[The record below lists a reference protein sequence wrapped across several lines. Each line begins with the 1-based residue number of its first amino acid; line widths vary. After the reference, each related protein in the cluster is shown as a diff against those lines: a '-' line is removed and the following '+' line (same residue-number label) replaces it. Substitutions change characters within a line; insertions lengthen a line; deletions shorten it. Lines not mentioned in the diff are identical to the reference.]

1 MATRKHP
8 QSAAMRA
15 RQMAN
20 RKRILVLE
28 AAILALVVQAYQHA
42 ERQIA
47 SAQAALLA
55 AYEDELARRTAEQRQ
70 VAEDDGGEDTDELP
84 PVFVPPAW
92 YSDPHNHTARHYE
105 QTVLLAIAA
114 FALAS
119 RLHISDGQS
128 QLAAIGADAT
138 RETLRKELA
147 PLAAV
152 LGAGVLERA
161 LASASHDA
169 LAALVGMS
177 ASTGK
182 SLAELLGGLGES
194 TVAHLRKAWLSA
206 LASGMTGGAFRALL
220 DNTLGMAYRRVHTIL
235 TTELMGAWR
244 GGTSATLE
252 ANDKLVTGWIWRAMP
267 DACDV
272 CAAQDGTFH
281 TADETLDSH
290 PHCRCQQEPA
300 TRPLAEIENAL
311 T

>member
-20 RKRILVLE
+20 RKRILALE

-47 SAQAALLA
+47 PAQAALLA

-70 VAEDDGGEDTDELP
+70 MAEDAGEDTDELP

-105 QTVLLAIAA
+105 QTVALAIAA

-128 QLAAIGADAT
+128 QLAHIGADAT

-206 LASGMTGGAFRALL
+206 LASGMTGGPFRALL
-220 DNTLGMAYRRVHTIL
+220 DNTLGMAYRRVHTVL

-244 GGTSATLE
+244 GGTSATLQ
-252 ANDKLVTGWIWRAMP
+252 ANDKLVAGWIWRAMP

-272 CAAQDGTFH
+272 CIAHDGTFH

-300 TRPLAEIENAL
+300 TRPLSEIANAL